1 MPSSGDER
9 RVSDIVM
16 FVDADDLPEEEGA
29 QDAE

>member
-16 FVDADDLPEEEGA
+16 FVDAASLPDEEAGA
-29 QDAE
+29 AE